1 MKIEYNDNSEIADIS
16 KLEIGECFM
25 FDAELYVKISVD
37 GLASTLGRNILLFP
51 NAVVNLSKSELNSF
65 NDGVD
70 VVKVQ
75 AKILVN
81 TIM

>member
-37 GLASTLGRNILLFP
+37 GLASLLFP